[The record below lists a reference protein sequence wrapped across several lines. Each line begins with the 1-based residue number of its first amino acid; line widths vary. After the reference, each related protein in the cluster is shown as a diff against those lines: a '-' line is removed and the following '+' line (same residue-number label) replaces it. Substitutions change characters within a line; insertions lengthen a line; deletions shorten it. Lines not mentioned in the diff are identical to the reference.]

1 MIMETNTRI
10 SKITHDDIVNL
21 LSTALYGST
30 YLSADYDRERYKRL
44 FKEGDCYEDK
54 MARILLEGGAITVT
68 DGFVE
73 DEDEVWSKKGKWN
86 KDLEEA
92 QYTITLKDIEEG
104 LQKALDGTFKLTEGL
119 EQGEKNWARKVVM
132 NMMSEGA
139 DYDLP
144 DADMIMQIIMFGE
157 IVYG

>member
-1 MIMETNTRI
+1 MKTRTII
-10 SKITHDDIVNL
+10 SDITKEDLVNL
-21 LSTALYGST
+21 FSTALYGSECFGV
-30 YLSADYDRERYKRL
+30 YYDLSDYKGKPFENPDDCVEDRYAK
-44 FKEGDCYEDK
+44 
-54 MARILLEGGAITVT
+54 ILLNGGKIFVT
-68 DGFVE
+68 DFYAE
-73 DEDEVWSKKGKWN
+73 DEDEVWSKKGRWN

-104 LQKALDGTFKLTEGL
+104 LQKALDGTFKLNEGA

-132 NMMSEGA
+132 NMMSEDA

-144 DADMIMQIIMFGE
+144 DAEMIMQIIMFGE

>member
-1 MIMETNTRI
+1 METSTTI
-10 SKITHDDIVNL
+10 SNITHEEIVNL

-30 YLSADYDRERYKRL
+30 YMSADYNREKYKRL

-68 DGFVE
+68 DGYAQ
-73 DEDEVWSKKGKWN
+73 DEDEVWSKKGRWN

-104 LQKALDGTFKLTEGL
+104 LQKALDGTFKLNEGC
-119 EQGEKNWARKVVM
+119 EDSERSWARRVVTD
-132 NMMSEGA
+132 MMSEYPA
-139 DYDLP
+139 FDYF
-144 DADMIMQIIMFGE
+144 DADMIMQIIMFGK

>member
-1 MIMETNTRI
+1 MKTRTII
-10 SKITHDDIVNL
+10 SDITKEDLVNL
-21 LSTALYGST
+21 LSTALYGSY
-30 YLSADYDRERYKRL
+30 YLSADYDVEKYKRL

-54 MARILLEGGAITVT
+54 MARILLEGGEITVT
-68 DGFVE
+68 DGYAE
-73 DEDEVWSKKGKWN
+73 DEDEVWSKKGRWN

-104 LQKALDGTFKLTEGL
+104 LQKALDGTFKLNEGA
-119 EQGEKNWARKVVM
+119 EQGEKNWARKVVI
-132 NMMSEGA
+132 NMMSDDA

-144 DADMIMQIIMFGE
+144 DAEMIMQIIMFGE